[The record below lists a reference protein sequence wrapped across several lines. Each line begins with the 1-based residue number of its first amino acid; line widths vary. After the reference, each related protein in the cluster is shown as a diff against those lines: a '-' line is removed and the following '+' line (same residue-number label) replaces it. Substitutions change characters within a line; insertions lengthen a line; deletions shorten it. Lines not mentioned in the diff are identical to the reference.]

1 MKINHMSYPGD
12 EFREHGE
19 QRRGGSV
26 HKSSGYLRYF
36 CIKINSM
43 RLFIETFGCQ
53 MNFSDSE
60 IVASIMSGEGYSLCN
75 RAEEADLIFI
85 NTCSIRDNAE
95 MRVRKRLRELKGLKR
110 KRPELTIGILGCM
123 AERLKERLLDEEL
136 VVDLIAGPDSYR
148 ELPQMLA
155 QTATGQKAANV
166 ILSEEE
172 TYADLEPVRYNSNG
186 VSAFIS
192 IMRGCQNFCSYCVV
206 PYTRGKERSRDPES
220 ILQEAQELH
229 AKGYFEVTLLGQ
241 NVNSYKWGAANLP
254 VDFPDL
260 LRMVAAIS
268 PTLRVRFATSHPKDL
283 SDKLLQTMASYP
295 NICRHIH
302 LPVQSGSDRVL
313 GRMNRKYTRAW
324 YLDRVKAIREHLP
337 ETAISTDIITGFC
350 GETDEEFADTL
361 SLMRE
366 VGYEFA
372 FMFAYSERPDT
383 TAARK
388 FPDDVPEIIKKKR
401 LNDVIQLQQELSHT
415 SNKRDVGR
423 VFEVLVEGSSKKSAD
438 HLFGRNSQNKVV
450 VFPGRGQQ
458 PGDYVHVKVNRCTS
472 ATLLGEIA
480 DEG

>member
-1 MKINHMSYPGD
+1 
-12 EFREHGE
+12 
-19 QRRGGSV
+19 
-26 HKSSGYLRYF
+26 
-36 CIKINSM
+36 M

-60 IVASIMSGEGYSLCN
+60 IVASIMTGEGYSVCK

-95 MRVRKRLRELKGLKR
+95 MRVRKRLRELKGLKK

-123 AERLKERLLDEEL
+123 AERLKEKLLAEEL

-172 TYADLEPVRYNSNG
+172 TYDDLEPVRYNSNG

-206 PYTRGKERSRDPES
+206 PYTRGKERSRDPLS
-220 ILQEAQELH
+220 ILHEARELL
-229 AKGYFEVTLLGQ
+229 AKGYREVTLLGQ
-241 NVNSYKWGAANLP
+241 NVNSYHWDQSGQST
-254 VDFPDL
+254 DFPDL
-260 LRMVAAIS
+260 LRQVAEVS
-268 PTLRVRFATSHPKDL
+268 PAMRIRFATSHPKDL
-283 SDKLLQTMASYP
+283 SDKLLQTMAAQP

-302 LPVQSGSDRVL
+302 LPVQSGSNSVL
-313 GRMNRKYTRAW
+313 ARMNRKYTREW
-324 YLDRVKAIREHLP
+324 YLDRVSTIREYLP
-337 ETAISTDIITGFC
+337 DAAISTDIITGFC
-350 GETDEEFADTL
+350 GETDEEHRSTL

-366 VGYEFA
+366 CGYEFA

-383 TAARK
+383 SAARK
-388 FPDDVPEIIKKKR
+388 YKDDVPEMIKKSR
-401 LNDVIQLQQELSHT
+401 LSEIIALQQELSHT
-415 SNKRDVGR
+415 SNKRDLGKT
-423 VFEVLVEGSSKKSAD
+423 FEVLAEGSSKKSVD

-450 VFPGRGQQ
+450 VFPGKGQK
-458 PGDYVHVKVNRCTS
+458 PGDYVDVKVVRCTS

-480 DEG
+480 EVD